1 MVFIPSLI
9 NFHSPFDYLGDKDA
23 LLHVAVG
30 SFSVFEEENRL
41 ENEREECR
49 ITETNLMRIA
59 LNSCGCRVEGNAQY
73 TRNLFVGAMLRACI
87 VITKGRRVAG
97 CRQLIGKYIML
108 WQRSIKCV
116 HSLRRHS

>member
-1 MVFIPSLI
+1 MR
-9 NFHSPFDYLGDKDA
+9 
-23 LLHVAVG
+23 VAVG
-30 SFSVFEEENRL
+30 SLSVVEDENRL
-41 ENEREECR
+41 ESESERGR